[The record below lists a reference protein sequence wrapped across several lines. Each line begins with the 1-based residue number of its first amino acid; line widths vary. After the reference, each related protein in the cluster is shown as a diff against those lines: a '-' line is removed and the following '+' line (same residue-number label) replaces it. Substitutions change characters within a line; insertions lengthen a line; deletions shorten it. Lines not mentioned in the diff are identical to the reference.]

1 MADSLHAGGRP
12 SGLSGAE
19 RREALEELVVTQFK
33 EALLMGADEEL
44 ELDTSFFDLGLTSLR
59 LNVLRQ
65 QLEKRLGTAIDA
77 TALFNQP
84 TDGQLVDHLTESTD
98 QDKDRRHTDAV

>member
-1 MADSLHAGGRP
+1 MADSLHAGGRL
-12 SGLSGAE
+12 SGLSVAE

-44 ELDTSFFDLGLTSLR
+44 ESDTSFFDLGLTSLR

-65 QLEKRLGTAIDA
+65 RLEKLLGTAIDA

-84 TDGQLVDHLTESTD
+84 TVVQLVDHLAESTG
-98 QDKDRRHTDAV
+98 QDKDRRRTDAV